1 MKQPLGESESMKVL
15 IIYDSKTGNTEKMA
29 TAIAEGVKEAGMEVT
44 IKKIGEPFPLTLLEE
59 SDGVA
64 FGSPTR
70 YADVT
75 NEMKDFLSHVED
87 YVKLGKMKMKGR
99 KAAVFGSYGYDGAWV
114 MEERLKGY
122 VEALGFKVAPKVCV
136 KVDFEIKTK
145 QKETLAECKTW
156 GKEFAKILN

>member
-1 MKQPLGESESMKVL
+1 MKVNTIKVL
-15 IIYDSKTGNTEKMA
+15 IVYDSKTGNTEKMA
-29 TAIAEGVKEAGMEVT
+29 AAIAEGAKEAGAEVT
-44 IKKIGEPFPLTLLEE
+44 VKKIGDPFPLTLLEE

-87 YVKLGKMKMKGR
+87 YVKLDKMKMKGR

-114 MEERLKGY
+114 MEERFKGY
-122 VEALGFKVAPKVCV
+122 VMGLGYKVSQKVCV
-136 KVDFEIKTK
+136 KVDMDFKTK
-145 QKETLAECKTW
+145 LKETLAECRAW
-156 GKEFAKILN
+156 GKDFAKTLK